1 MQGMQFWFK
10 LSDPPLSWGTKLS
23 RSNFI
28 FVNLED
34 KCLNSPV
41 CLFSLL

>member
-10 LSDPPLSWGTKLS
+10 ISDLSWGTKLS
-23 RSNFI
+23 RSKFNF